1 MVHSRSSSVHFGPP
15 IPLPAAHTVNKGTN
29 SYANLSYA
37 DFLPRYAS
45 ENPWKGYI
53 PVKATRFGRNAA
65 IAVLAVGALALTA
78 CGSDN
83 ATGAPA
89 ATQSAAG
96 VKVTGTLT
104 GIGSSAQGAAM
115 DAWKTNF
122 ASANPGA
129 TVQYSPDG
137 SGAGRKAILDGS
149 AQFAGSD
156 AYMTDAE
163 LASSKTKCGT
173 DGAINIPVYI
183 SPIAVAFNIPNVKD
197 LKLDAT
203 TVAKIFR
210 GQITNWND
218 PAIAAL
224 NAGVTLPDLKVTPV
238 NRSDDSGTTQNFTDY
253 LASAAPSVWTDK
265 AAGLW
270 PASLKG
276 ENAKGTSGVVK
287 TVTDTP
293 GAVTYADDS
302 AVSGKLGTAQ
312 IKVGSDFVKISADA
326 AAKAV
331 ELGKPVA
338 GRPAGD
344 LSIKLDRTTT
354 DSSAYPVV
362 LVSYH
367 VVCTTYDK
375 QATADL
381 VKAFESYVVS
391 DAGQQAAAGSAKSA
405 PLSKALQDKAKA
417 AVDSIKA
424 KA

>member
-1 MVHSRSSSVHFGPP
+1 M
-15 IPLPAAHTVNKGTN
+15 
-29 SYANLSYA
+29 
-37 DFLPRYAS
+37 
-45 ENPWKGYI
+45 
-53 PVKATRFGRNAA
+53 KALRFGRHAA
-65 IAVLAVGALALTA
+65 IAVIAAGALALTA

-83 ATGAPA
+83 ATGTSPA
-89 ATQSAAG
+89 ASQSGGA
-96 VKVTGTLT
+96 KVTGTLT

-115 DAWKTNF
+115 DVWKTNF
-122 ASANPGA
+122 ASANQGA

-156 AYMTDAE
+156 AYLKDDE
-163 LASSKTKCGT
+163 YASSKDKCGS

-183 SPIAVAFNIPNVKD
+183 SPIAVAFNLPDIKE
-197 LKLDAT
+197 LKLDAA

-210 GQITNWND
+210 GQIAKWND

-224 NAGVTLPDLKVTPV
+224 NPDAKLPDLKVTPV

-253 LASAAPSVWTDK
+253 LSAAAADVWTDK
-265 AAGLW
+265 AAGVW

-312 IKVGSDFVKISADA
+312 IKVGDSFTKISPDA

-331 ELGKPVA
+331 DAGKPVD
-338 GRPAGD
+338 GRAASD
-344 LSIKLDRTTT
+344 LSIKLDRKTTIAG
-354 DSSAYPVV
+354 AYPVV
-362 LVSYH
+362 LVSFH
-367 VVCTTYDK
+367 VVCTTYADQK
-375 QATADL
+375 TADL

-391 DAGQQAAAGSAKSA
+391 DAGQKAAADAAKSA
-405 PLSKALQDKAKA
+405 PLSKALQDKALKSIE
-417 AVDSIKA
+417 SIKA
-424 KA
+424 KS

>member
-1 MVHSRSSSVHFGPP
+1 M
-15 IPLPAAHTVNKGTN
+15 
-29 SYANLSYA
+29 
-37 DFLPRYAS
+37 
-45 ENPWKGYI
+45 
-53 PVKATRFGRNAA
+53 KATRFGRNAA
-65 IAVLAVGALALTA
+65 IAVIAAGALALTA

-83 ATGAPA
+83 PAGANTA
-89 ATQSAAG
+89 APSAAG
-96 VKVTGTLT
+96 AKVTGTLT
-104 GIGSSAQGAAM
+104 GIGASSQGAAM

-137 SGAGRKAILDGS
+137 SGAGRKAIIDGS

-156 AYMTDAE
+156 AYLKDEE
-163 LASSKTKCGT
+163 LAASKAKCGP
-173 DGAINIPVYI
+173 DGAIDIPVYI
-183 SPIAVAFNIPNVKD
+183 SPIAVAFNLPDITE
-197 LKLDAT
+197 LKLDAA

-210 GQITNWND
+210 GQIAKWND

-224 NAGVTLPDLKVTPV
+224 NPDAKLPDLKVTPV
-238 NRSDDSGTTQNFTDY
+238 NRSDDSGTTKNFTEY
-253 LASAAPSVWTDK
+253 LSAAAADVWTDK
-265 AAGLW
+265 ADGVW

-312 IKVGSDFVKISADA
+312 IKVGSEFVKISAEA

-331 ELGKPVA
+331 EISKQA
-338 GRPAGD
+338 DGRAATD
-344 LSIKLDRTTT
+344 FAIKLDRKTTE
-354 DSSAYPVV
+354 AGVYPVV

-375 QATADL
+375 KETADL

-391 DAGQQAAAGSAKSA
+391 EEGQKAAADAAKSA
-405 PLSKALQDKAKA
+405 PLSAALQEKAKA
-417 AVDSIKA
+417 AIESIKA
-424 KA
+424 KS